1 MTQRLAARA
10 MIAVGAALAV
20 LFVMVALLFARFSQQ
35 FEEARVLVR
44 RTSGVIATTNS
55 LFEAV
60 LQSES
65 SERGYLITGSPDYLQ
80 RYMQARDRIPGVQ
93 SELRKLT
100 SDDPLQ
106 QTRLD
111 RLAQVIQQKVDEMA
125 YTIRLHD
132 EAGFVEAQRE
142 VQTHLGRNL
151 MLTIRA
157 GIGEM
162 IADQERLL
170 RTRQVEAQEAQKR
183 TLAAAAAG
191 GVLVF

>member
-10 MIAVGAALAV
+10 RIAVGAALAV

-65 SERGYLITGSPDYLQ
+65 SERGYLITGAPDYLQ
-80 RYMQARDRIPGVQ
+80 RYTQGRDRVPGLL

-100 SDDPLQ
+100 IDNPQQ
-106 QTRLD
+106 QTQLD
-111 RLAQVIQQKVDEMA
+111 RLAPVIRQK
-125 YTIRLHD
+125 
-132 EAGFVEAQRE
+132 
-142 VQTHLGRNL
+142 
-151 MLTIRA
+151 
-157 GIGEM
+157 
-162 IADQERLL
+162 
-170 RTRQVEAQEAQKR
+170 TRRDGPHHPPARQDWMNDH
-183 TLAAAAAG
+183 AAG
-191 GVLVF
+191 TGNHRNGVTCARPRPVRPPFPARSPASPPPAESAGYPPPGRRHGIASSARYG

>member
-1 MTQRLAARA
+1 
-10 MIAVGAALAV
+10 
-20 LFVMVALLFARFSQQ
+20 VMVALLFARFSQQ

-132 EAGFVEAQRE
+132 KTG
-142 VQTHLGRNL
+142 
-151 MLTIRA
+151 
-157 GIGEM
+157 
-162 IADQERLL
+162 
-170 RTRQVEAQEAQKR
+170 
-183 TLAAAAAG
+183 
-191 GVLVF
+191 

>member
-10 MIAVGAALAV
+10 RIAVGAALAV

-132 EAGFVEAQRE
+132 KEEGGENM
-142 VQTHLGRNL
+142 GR
-151 MLTIRA
+151 
-157 GIGEM
+157 
-162 IADQERLL
+162 
-170 RTRQVEAQEAQKR
+170 K
-183 TLAAAAAG
+183 
-191 GVLVF
+191 